1 VDPKAILARFA
12 PVAGEEARRAFICDA
27 LRLKGL
33 APRVDE
39 VGNVLAGEGPVWFA
53 AHYDTVLPP
62 RAIEEREGRWYAP
75 AIGDNSSGVAVL
87 LALAEPGGGAGYVF
101 TVGEEGL
108 GNLKGARA
116 FLRSVRPEA
125 FVAVDGY
132 LGTIVPWAVGSE
144 RLEVVFRGPGGH
156 AWGDRGRP
164 SASRALGIAI
174 ARLYDLDLPED
185 ASLNVGRVW
194 GGGAINAI
202 PAEAGFW
209 LDLRATR
216 SEALAHLV
224 EEARRVVAE
233 AARLAGVEA
242 GIQPLG
248 SRPAGR
254 TASERLLRAARE
266 AVREAG
272 LPIQERAASTDAAA
286 AVPYGVPAIA
296 VGAYRGGGAHTEE
309 EWVEPDSLALGL
321 RVLSGLLVRLR

>member
-1 VDPKAILARFA
+1 MDPKGILARFA
-12 PVAGEEARRAFICDA
+12 PVAGEEARRAFICDV

-33 APRVDE
+33 SPRVDA

-75 AIGDNSSGVAVL
+75 AIGDNSSGVAVV
-87 LALAEPGGGAGYVF
+87 LALAEPGAGAGYVF

-116 FLRSVRPEA
+116 FLQAVRPEA

-132 LGTIVPWAVGSE
+132 LGTVVPWAVGSE
-144 RLEVVFRGPGGH
+144 RFEVVFKGPGGH

-164 SASRALGIAI
+164 SATFGLGLAV
-174 ARLYDLDLPED
+174 AGLYQLPLPEE

-194 GGGAINAI
+194 GGEAINAI
-202 PAEAGFW
+202 PTEAGFW

-216 SEALAHLV
+216 PEVLAELA
-224 EEARRVVAE
+224 EEARWAVAE
-233 AARLAGVEA
+233 AGHRAGVEVEVKV
-242 GIQPLG
+242 LG
-248 SRPAGR
+248 SRPAGQ
-254 TASERLLRAARE
+254 TASEGLLQAARE

-272 LPIQERAASTDAAA
+272 LPVQERAASTDAAA
-286 AVPYGVPAIA
+286 AVVHGVPAIA
-296 VGAYRGGGAHTEE
+296 VGAYRGGGAHTED

-321 RVLSGLLVRLR
+321 KVLSGLLSRLR